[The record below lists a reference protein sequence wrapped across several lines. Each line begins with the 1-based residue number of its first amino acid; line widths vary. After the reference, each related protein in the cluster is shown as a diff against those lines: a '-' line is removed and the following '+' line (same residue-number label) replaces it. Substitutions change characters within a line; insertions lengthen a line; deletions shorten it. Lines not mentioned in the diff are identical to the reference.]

1 VRRQVQVQEWGGWDV
16 VKCVYVWLFSR
27 QNTMHSNIITISK
40 TEGGNQQ
47 HCSMLGG
54 DSHTI
59 TSVGQ
64 GVNERRPSAIDG
76 LTSASGLSVL
86 IPVAGDSTD

>member
-1 VRRQVQVQEWGGWDV
+1 
-16 VKCVYVWLFSR
+16 
-27 QNTMHSNIITISK
+27 
-40 TEGGNQQ
+40 
-47 HCSMLGG
+47 MLGG